1 MQIRHESELHKK
13 FVWKKETKERERERK
28 DGQYWAIIGL
38 ASFSA

>member
-1 MQIRHESELHKK
+1 MSLSYIKNSYGKK
-13 FVWKKETKERERERK
+13 KPKRERERK